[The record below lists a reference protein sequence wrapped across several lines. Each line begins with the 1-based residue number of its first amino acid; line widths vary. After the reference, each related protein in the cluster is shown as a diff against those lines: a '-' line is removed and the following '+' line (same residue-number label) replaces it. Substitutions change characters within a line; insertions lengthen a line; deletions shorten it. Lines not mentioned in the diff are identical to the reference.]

1 MMMPP
6 PGWQDEPHHGKAK
19 PVPLQPPKGSYPAS
33 TLRRKSRTSG
43 LPSAESD
50 TYPPPPRRF
59 ATQAH
64 AQEARGPPP
73 PVPSKPVVLRQL
85 LQQEQ
90 QQQQQH
96 RQQQQEQPK
105 VHGLP
110 HHRTLPWTQHQ
121 EQLRHE
127 LQRELAHRRRSKSA
141 SSSERRNRPSSP
153 DVPVARKSATL
164 RHLSRH
170 VSPPPPPYH
179 PLPPSHTSRTLPLSP
194 PGRPQV
200 HIPSTTDWLRAFQKQ
215 QIKSF
220 DQLNRRPE
228 VAPQLLPAKAR
239 AKDFIPPNVLLSAA
253 YGDFRHPTRSKEP
266 PQDPRNL
273 TEKHHHSA
281 VGSSPSE
288 GLSEAL
294 KSNEK
299 PPKVSVRAKHH
310 PGRANPNVD
319 PSLPTPPQQHKKRH
333 SIKTHDTQ
341 PIEASH
347 GDAFDSDKFYAKQRQ
362 LEQDRLDILERLGLK
377 EDDVADHGASPRKSI
392 THRERKSRRDT
403 AVSDKLKKQ
412 LVGGPGPP
420 STFSTE
426 KRDLPILGGHHDS
439 KHSTRND
446 RFHPMDELRRTDFLP
461 ESATAVT
468 MLDEMIGHHLNHREK
483 SQSDRQMTRRPKTS
497 ASDKIEQHSRAKS
510 KEKLHKRERRRSERE
525 VSAETINLGAN
536 TMAGSTTTGGPA
548 SSAPLAGAISAS
560 ATTLEPRSDR
570 NRQQPVSSE
579 GARRKSRGPSETCPS
594 QSNEIV
600 SSLVTSG
607 PASGTPPHGGTF
619 IEGGAGHYVKL
630 EHDKK
635 PRDHYG
641 HPSWFT
647 EEIRREEERVK
658 SGMDGTGPIGSGL
671 EMDVKK
677 KEREL
682 RKRHLSEK
690 KERLLEPTPPPLSV
704 VPAVSSVP
712 LSTTSYVSGPS
723 LSASHSH
730 HQNQQQQQQ
739 KQLQLQHY
747 RNMEERRDG
756 KTGKEQIHVDEKQR
770 RGEKSRAQDSH
781 RTQDHHREARE
792 KRDKPLRAPDN
803 KDRDQIA
810 LEMAQKD
817 RLEQDFAQKERLA
830 RELTAKD
837 KEARD
842 LLERERNAR
851 EIAEKEKFAR
861 EMAEKERKAMEMIEK
876 EQRARVMADKE
887 RERRAF
893 AEDERREKLQ
903 LRLEKRLEEEILALQ
918 KQKKQL
924 EREER
929 HEREK
934 RRRESCSGDRMRD
947 NRRQSRDPSLARSE
961 VVRRSS
967 SKRDSSS
974 DIVDAVEKILMWSTA
989 ETARKQHLEDASLVR
1004 DFPDGTVHS
1013 TSHSSTKRKSSCGP
1027 LPSPPC
1033 TCHSPSP
1040 TDSGNQETVL
1050 EVPVAAPSSHTWD
1063 HRSTKSSTRA
1073 SHNLAGYAS
1082 LPSSER
1088 RRRDSSY
1095 HVEAEIER
1103 HPLPHHPLLA
1113 GYPPRSK
1120 GSRAVSPSWD
1130 SRSRSHSHHTTLMRD
1145 LGGLP
1150 ASSDISSSTRRHRS
1164 RRYSSKSYSYESDLD
1179 YERHLP
1185 SHGSRS
1191 CRCSIEHLDVE
1202 DEYSIYKP
1210 VFSDKSL
1217 RQEFGASG
1225 CVGLNGSSKSLTSTH
1240 PMLKESHP
1248 GSQAHHVNGFHN
1260 GLGGTSATT
1269 NVLSAI
1275 LPTLDRAKANVINTL
1290 RGLPLRRQHWFLLM
1304 FIALFIFLG
1313 FLFGFS
1319 GSSKSTDDL
1328 LNSPALQQAA
1338 ITKLLKEVPLID
1350 GHNDLPWNIRKFVHN
1365 KLDSVNFTHNL
1376 KYVEPWAKS
1385 KWSHTDISRLMEGQV
1400 GCQLWVAYAPCG
1412 SQHKDAVQVT
1422 LEQIDLIKR
1431 LADAYPSQLQL
1442 VKTSKDIAAVH
1453 ASGRIG
1459 SLITVESGHS
1469 IGTSLAVL
1477 RMFHRLGAR
1486 SLTLTHNCH
1495 TPWADCSKAD
1505 EPDGKPVHYGLTQF
1519 GRTVVEEMNRLGM
1532 IIDLSH
1538 SSIQTA
1544 SDAIAVS
1551 DAPVI
1556 YSHSCAQKL
1565 CNSTRNIPDNLLR
1578 LVADKKGLVMV
1589 NFFSYFLTCN
1599 NHSTMND
1606 VIAHLNHIR
1615 KVAGIDHVGIGA
1627 SYDGI
1632 NSTPAG
1638 LEDVSR
1644 YPALFVSL
1652 LASGTWSLDDLRKL
1666 AGLNFLRVFQEVE
1679 RVASSFAG

>member
-1 MMMPP
+1 M
-6 PGWQDEPHHGKAK
+6 
-19 PVPLQPPKGSYPAS
+19 
-33 TLRRKSRTSG
+33 
-43 LPSAESD
+43 
-50 TYPPPPRRF
+50 
-59 ATQAH
+59 
-64 AQEARGPPP
+64 
-73 PVPSKPVVLRQL
+73 
-85 LQQEQ
+85 
-90 QQQQQH
+90 
-96 RQQQQEQPK
+96 
-105 VHGLP
+105 
-110 HHRTLPWTQHQ
+110 
-121 EQLRHE
+121 
-127 LQRELAHRRRSKSA
+127 
-141 SSSERRNRPSSP
+141 
-153 DVPVARKSATL
+153 
-164 RHLSRH
+164 
-170 VSPPPPPYH
+170 
-179 PLPPSHTSRTLPLSP
+179 
-194 PGRPQV
+194 
-200 HIPSTTDWLRAFQKQ
+200 
-215 QIKSF
+215 
-220 DQLNRRPE
+220 
-228 VAPQLLPAKAR
+228 
-239 AKDFIPPNVLLSAA
+239 
-253 YGDFRHPTRSKEP
+253 
-266 PQDPRNL
+266 
-273 TEKHHHSA
+273 
-281 VGSSPSE
+281 
-288 GLSEAL
+288 
-294 KSNEK
+294 
-299 PPKVSVRAKHH
+299 SVRAKHH
-310 PGRANPNVD
+310 AGRANPIVN
-319 PSLPTPPQQHKKRH
+319 PSLPTPPQHKKRH

-341 PIEASH
+341 PIEASLA
-347 GDAFDSDKFYAKQRQ
+347 DAFDSDKFYAKQRQ
-362 LEQDRLDILERLGLK
+362 LEQDRLEILERLGLK
-377 EDDVADHGASPRKSI
+377 EDDVAGHGASPRKAIS
-392 THRERKSRRDT
+392 HRERKSRRDT

-426 KRDLPILGGHHDS
+426 KRDLPIFGGHHDS
-439 KHSTRND
+439 KHPTRNE
-446 RFHPMDELRRTDFLP
+446 RLHPMEELRRTDFLP

-468 MLDEMIGHHLNHREK
+468 MLDEMIGHHLHHKEK

-497 ASDKIEQHSRAKS
+497 ASDRIEQHYRGKS
-510 KEKLHKRERRRSERE
+510 KERLHRRERRRSERE
-525 VSAETINLGAN
+525 ASAETINLGAN

-548 SSAPLAGAISAS
+548 SPATASGAISS
-560 ATTLEPRSDR
+560 PGTTLEPRSDR
-570 NRQQPVSSE
+570 NRQQTVSSE
-579 GARRKSRGPSETCPS
+579 GTRRKGKGPSEAYPS

-600 SSLVTSG
+600 CSMVASG
-607 PASGTPPHGGTF
+607 PVNGTTPQGGTF

-635 PRDHYG
+635 SKDHYG

-647 EEIRREEERVK
+647 EEIRKEEERVK
-658 SGMDGTGPIGSGL
+658 SAIDGIGPIGSGH
-671 EMDVKK
+671 EMDGKR

-690 KERLLEPTPPPLSV
+690 KERLVEPTPPSISV
-704 VPAVSSVP
+704 VPVSSVP
-712 LSTTSYVSGPS
+712 ISTTSYVSGPAM
-723 LSASHSH
+723 SASHH
-730 HQNQQQQQQ
+730 HHHHQQQQ
-739 KQLQLQHY
+739 HF
-747 RNMEERRDG
+747 RNMEENRDG
-756 KTGKEQIHVDEKQR
+756 KTGREQIHVDEKQR
-770 RGEKSRAQDSH
+770 RGEKSRGLDGQ
-781 RTQDHHREARE
+781 RTQDHHREAKE

-803 KDRDQIA
+803 KDRDQIPQ
-810 LEMAQKD
+810 EMAQKE
-817 RLEQDFAQKERLA
+817 RLEQDFALKERLA
-830 RELTAKD
+830 RELTTKD
-837 KEARD
+837 KEAKD

-861 EMAEKERKAMEMIEK
+861 EMAEKERKAMEIIEK
-876 EQRARVMADKE
+876 EQRARVMAEKE
-887 RERRAF
+887 KERRAYV
-893 AEDERREKLQ
+893 ENERREKLQ

-934 RRRESCSGDRMRD
+934 RRRESCSGDRMRE

-989 ETARKQHLEDASLVR
+989 ENARRQHMEEASLVR

-1013 TSHSSTKRKSSCGP
+1013 ASHSSTKHKSSYGP

-1050 EVPVAAPSSHTWD
+1050 EVPVAAAPSSHTWD
-1063 HRSTKSSTRA
+1063 HRSTKSSARA
-1073 SHNLAGYAS
+1073 SQNLTGYAS

-1113 GYPPRSK
+1113 GHPRSK

-1145 LGGLP
+1145 FGGL
-1150 ASSDISSSTRRHRS
+1150 AGASDISSSTRRHRS

-1202 DEYSIYKP
+1202 DDYSIYKP
-1210 VFSDKSL
+1210 IFSDKSL
-1217 RQEFGASG
+1217 RQDFGAASG

-1260 GLGGTSATT
+1260 GLANTSATT

-1275 LPTLDRAKANVINTL
+1275 LPTLIRAKANVINTL

-1442 VKTSKDIAAVH
+1442 VKTSKDISAVH

-1556 YSHSCAQKL
+1556 YSHSCAQRL